1 MKTKLFLLTLLI
13 SGSVFAQDFYGKA
26 TYKTHRKSSIKLDS
40 TTIARNPGI
49 EDQLKTKMAKM
60 FQRTFILNFN
70 RNESTYKEDA
80 KLDQPNV
87 GKGGANGQV
96 MVMSIGG
103 GGGNDVYYKNV
114 KEKRFSEKADM
125 MGKTFLIK
133 DDIPAFEW
141 EMTGETK
148 NIGQYTC
155 YKATYTRE
163 VENISMT
170 TSSDGDPEEKV
181 TTEMRTTTAWYT
193 PDIPVSNGPREYGGL
208 PGLILEINDGN
219 QTIVCTEIVLNPDDR
234 PKIVE
239 PEKGKVVNRE
249 KFEQISREK
258 TKEMMENFRGRGNG
272 GGMQIRIGG

>member
-1 MKTKLFLLTLLI
+1 MRTKLFILTLLI
-13 SGSVFAQDFYGKA
+13 AGSMSAQDFYGKA

-40 TTIARNPGI
+40 ATIARNPGI
-49 EDQLKTKMAKM
+49 EDQLKAKMAKM

-80 KLDQPNV
+80 KLEQPQV
-87 GKGGANGQV
+87 GAGGNGQV
-96 MVMSIGG
+96 VVMSIGG

-114 KEKRFSEKADM
+114 KEKRISEKADM

-133 DDIPAFEW
+133 DEIPDFEW
-141 EMTGETK
+141 EMTSETK
-148 NIGQYTC
+148 NIGKYTV

-170 TSSDGDPEEKV
+170 TSDNGDPEEKV

-219 QTIVCTEIVLNPDDR
+219 QTIVCTEIVLNPEDQ
-234 PKIVE
+234 PKISE

-249 KFEQISREK
+249 KFDQISREK
-258 TKEMMENFRGRGNG
+258 TKEMMENFRGRGNR